1 VRWLKERGYL
11 SSDAV
16 ANAVLKVPRE
26 EFVPRAYRD
35 HSYAET
41 PLPIPG
47 ANATISCVHTYC
59 LYYEALE
66 LSPGERFLEIGLGSG
81 YGAALARELVGADG
95 SVVSVELDEETFQF
109 GKDNLE
115 RTGYGDVVAVLDD
128 GSGGHR
134 DLAPYDKIAVTAA
147 CPGEPTEML
156 SQLSHP
162 GKIVY
167 PAGGDAYQ
175 YLMLTEL
182 DEKGEKS
189 SRCLTTVVYVP
200 LRGRHGK
207 RP

>member
-1 VRWLKERGYL
+1 VRWLKEQGYL
-11 SSDAV
+11 NSDAV

-26 EFVPRAYRD
+26 EFVPSAFRD

-59 LYYEALE
+59 LYYEALD
-66 LSPGERFLEIGLGSG
+66 LSPGDRFLEIGLGSG
-81 YGAALARELVGADG
+81 YGAALARELVGEEG
-95 SVVSVELDEETFQF
+95 KVVSVELDEETYQF
-109 GKDNLE
+109 GKERLE
-115 RTGYGDVVAVLDD
+115 RTGYHDVFTVLDD
-128 GSGGHR
+128 GSAGHV

-147 CPGEPTEML
+147 CPGEPAEIL
-156 SQLSHP
+156 PQLTSP
-162 GKIVY
+162 GRMIY

-182 DEKGEKS
+182 DANGEKS
-189 SRCLTTVVYVP
+189 SRCLTTVIYVP